1 MSTPPPTYYG
11 QDKTARVK
19 VAPGS
24 GPRLVRFITLSWVCA
39 YNVVPD

>member
-1 MSTPPPTYYG
+1 
-11 QDKTARVK
+11 